1 MRLSVMISVL
11 TKQVYVKLALVTL
24 ILKVAIDVTAK

>member
-1 MRLSVMISVL
+1 MRLSVMINVL
-11 TKQVYVKLALVTL
+11 TKQVDVKLTLVTL

>member
-1 MRLSVMISVL
+1 MRLSVMINVL
-11 TKQVYVKLALVTL
+11 TKQVDVKLALVTL

>member
-1 MRLSVMISVL
+1 MRLSVMINVL
-11 TKQVYVKLALVTL
+11 TNQVDVKLALVTL